1 MKDYSKY
8 NAKEVLKVVEEKIKE
23 LEASKYNK
31 YLRINEVC
39 NELSIFDWWNNKL
52 SLTKLKD
59 MRKFLKEAIKLG
71 YTGYVCFKVGSTGC
85 SSGMWAHT
93 TETNDG
99 YSPDSDFLYKSFTPE
114 YNYWQLS
121 KNGKAYPNG
130 ETFDSLTTIK
140 ELESYIETL

>member
-23 LEASKYNK
+23 VEAKNYNK
-31 YLRINEVC
+31 YLRISEVC

-71 YTGYVCFKVGSTGC
+71 YTGYVCFKVGATGC
-85 SSGMWAHT
+85 ANGMWAHT
-93 TETNDG
+93 TETTDG
-99 YSPDSDFLYKSFTPE
+99 YSPESDFLYKSFTPE
-114 YNYWQLS
+114 YNYWQIS
-121 KNGKAYPNG
+121 KNNVAYPNG

>member
-23 LEASKYNK
+23 VEAKNYNK
-31 YLRINEVC
+31 YLRISEVC

-71 YTGYVCFKVGSTGC
+71 YIGYVCFKVGATGC
-85 SSGMWAHT
+85 ANGMWAHT
-93 TETNDG
+93 TETTDG
-99 YSPDSDFLYKSFTPE
+99 YSPESDFLYKSFTPE
-114 YNYWQLS
+114 YNYWQIS
-121 KNGKAYPNG
+121 KNNVAYPNG